1 MPDLMDVYRGKIPR
15 LPRREV
21 SDKKIQEKREQLAMM
36 SESSLEEKLIEYA
49 RNVFAQKNEDS
60 ELMQQA
66 QADIDFPYS
75 EQPEK
80 IDEVIQNLLRANYA
94 PNDEKVKDLVK
105 IAWTL
110 IKSGQKVGGEPHYFK
125 TEQAIEIFTEV

>member
-49 RNVFAQKNEDS
+49 RNVFA
-60 ELMQQA
+60 
-66 QADIDFPYS
+66 
-75 EQPEK
+75 
-80 IDEVIQNLLRANYA
+80 
-94 PNDEKVKDLVK
+94 
-105 IAWTL
+105 
-110 IKSGQKVGGEPHYFK
+110 
-125 TEQAIEIFTEV
+125 